1 MKDLLFKN
9 DADVDLIKQ
18 LYEFLKKKLKILQTD
33 IQTQT
38 DDSIS
43 FN

>member
-38 DDSIS
+38 DDSI
-43 FN
+43 